1 MFELSMIG
9 YAYQALCRLAGSGF
23 PLCRPRTLGASLLS
37 IAAIFGA
44 LSPIFGPI
52 EAAAKVADNAAISCR
67 IRAAET
73 ADGLR
78 IEALARSK
86 KPLSAGYTFSVV
98 KDSASG
104 SSCNQ
109 QSGEFETDGANEK
122 VLTTVVLD
130 RSAID
135 HYTARLSLKWDEE
148 RVSCSSP

>member
-1 MFELSMIG
+1 MIG
-9 YAYQALCRLAGSGF
+9 CVYQAFCRVVGHGLSSRRLRGF
-23 PLCRPRTLGASLLS
+23 GATLLS
-37 IAAIFGA
+37 IVVISAA
-44 LSPIFGPI
+44 LSPIFDPI
-52 EAAAKVADNAAISCR
+52 EASAKATDNTAISCR

-78 IEALARSK
+78 IEAVARSK
-86 KPLSAGYTFSVV
+86 KRLSAGYIFSVI
-98 KDSASG
+98 KNSASG
-104 SSCNQ
+104 SSRNQ
-109 QSGEFETDGANEK
+109 QSGEFETDGASEK

>member
-1 MFELSMIG
+1 MIG
-9 YAYQALCRLAGSGF
+9 CVYQAFCRVVGHEISAAS
-23 PLCRPRTLGASLLS
+23 PVRLGARLLS
-37 IAAIFGA
+37 VAAIFGA

-52 EAAAKVADNAAISCR
+52 EASAKAADNAAISCR

-78 IEALARSK
+78 IEAVARSK

-98 KDSASG
+98 KNSASG
-104 SSCNQ
+104 SSRNQ
-109 QSGEFETDGANEK
+109 QSGEFETDGTNEK